1 MKHWFFAHKWLGGA
15 VLLVL
20 FLSSAAA
27 GAAGDR
33 VVTDLAG
40 RTMRVPQDPQR
51 VVALAPSLT
60 EIVFALGRQ
69 DRLVGVTRFS
79 DFPQAARLLPKVGSY
94 VKLDLE
100 RIVALRPDLCLAVR
114 DGNPKA
120 VVDHLETMGIPVY
133 AADPRDLGSVM
144 ETITAL
150 GDLLGV
156 PDAAERINAD
166 TRRRIR
172 AVEDRVAQAG
182 PRPGVFFQIGLAPI
196 VSAGSGTFINEL
208 IVRAGGINL
217 AAGPVPYPRFSREQ
231 VIGLAPEV
239 IIITSMARQGLFE
252 QVRDEW
258 RRWPQMPAAA
268 KDRIY
273 ISESNLLDRPSP
285 RLVDGL
291 EYLARLIHP
300 ALFQERP

>member
-1 MKHWFFAHKWLGGA
+1 MRPGAAVFLA
-15 VLLVL
+15 VLL
-20 FLSSAAA
+20 SAATA
-27 GAAGDR
+27 GGSETR

-40 RTMRVPQDPQR
+40 RTMRVPKAPRR

-60 EIVFALGRQ
+60 EIVFALGCQ
-69 DRLVGVTRFS
+69 DRLVGVSQFS
-79 DFPQAARLLPKVGSY
+79 DFPEAARLLPKVGSY
-94 VKLDLE
+94 VQLDLE
-100 RIVALRPDLCLAVR
+100 RIVAQRPDLCLAVR

-120 VVDHLETMGIPVY
+120 VVDHLEAMGIPVF

-144 ETITAL
+144 ETIAAL

-156 PDAAERINAD
+156 PDVAERINAD

-172 AVEDRVAQAG
+172 AVEERVARAG
-182 PRPGVFFQIGLAPI
+182 HRPRVFFQIGLAPI
-196 VSAGSGTFINEL
+196 VSAGNGTFINEL

-217 AAGPVPYPRFSREQ
+217 AAGPAPYPRFSREQ

-239 IIITSMARQGLFE
+239 IIITSMAREGLFE

-258 RRWPQMPAAA
+258 RCWPQMPAAA
-268 KDRIY
+268 NDRIY

-300 ALFQERP
+300 SLFREGP